1 MANKVVGVRFK
12 TAGKKYYFD
21 PEDFELSLGDEVV
34 VETVR
39 GLEIGEIME
48 EVKTIDDKEL
58 ASSLKPV
65 LRKATEKDFQ
75 KRRKNREDIEHVLS
89 SCQFYVNKHNLD
101 MKLLDAEYMLDR
113 SKLVVYFTAEGRVDF
128 RELVKDLANE
138 FHVRIELRQV
148 GARDGAK
155 FLGGIGPCGYLLCCS
170 TFLGE
175 FETVSIRMAKNQ
187 NLSLNPSNISG
198 LCGKLLCCIRYEN
211 ETYIEHRK
219 TLPKI
224 YSKVETPRGEG
235 KVVSVNILEK
245 SVKVRFD
252 EDAYDE
258 YNVDELTKIH
268 EYDPLD
274 HVNSHDK

>member
-1 MANKVVGVRFK
+1 MAYRVVGVRFK

-21 PEDFELSLGDEVV
+21 PGEIELSMGDDVV

-48 EVKTIDDKEL
+48 EVKTIDDNDL
-58 ASSLKPV
+58 ANSLKPV
-65 LRKATEKDFQ
+65 LRKATDKDYQ
-75 KRRKNREDIEHVLS
+75 KQRKNQEDIEHVLS
-89 SCQFYVNKHNLD
+89 ACQYFVNKHELD
-101 MKLLDAEYMLDR
+101 MKLLTAEYMLDR
-113 SKLVVYFTAEGRVDF
+113 SKLVIYFTAEGRVDF

-155 FLGGIGPCGYLLCCS
+155 FLGGIGPCGYLLCCN

-211 ETYIEHRK
+211 DTYIEHRK
-219 TLPKI
+219 TLPKL

-235 KVVSVNILEK
+235 KVVSVNILNQ
-245 SVKVRFD
+245 SVKVRFE
-252 EDAYDE
+252 EDAFDE
-258 YNVDELTKIH
+258 FDVNELLKIH

-274 HVNSHDK
+274 HVNGNDQ

>member
-1 MANKVVGVRFK
+1 MANKVVGIRFK

-21 PEDFELSLGDEVV
+21 PNNMELTLGEEVV

-48 EVKTIDDKEL
+48 EVKTINDKDL
-58 ASSLKPV
+58 AASLKPV

-75 KRRKNREDIEHVLS
+75 KRRKNREDVEHVLS
-89 SCQFYVNKHNLD
+89 SCKYYVNKHNLD

-219 TLPKI
+219 DLPKL
-224 YSKVETPRGEG
+224 YSKVETPKGEA

-245 SVKVRFD
+245 QVRVRFE
-252 EDAYDE
+252 EDVYDDFT
-258 YNVDELTKIH
+258 VDELLKIH

-274 HVNSHDK
+274 HVNSHDQ